1 MEVGEVGE
9 VVEVVEV
16 VRVVEVREE
25 AQYQL
30 EKYDRVGVPG
40 YSTPVNFQLS
50 TINLVNNL
58 FIVNCQITSIVD
70 LYFYVLPL
78 NVLPTLSN
86 ALNPELKKAFFL
98 SCNGLLLPLL
108 LPPLLLPP
116 LEDEALLA

>member
-9 VVEVVEV
+9 VEEVEVVEV

-30 EKYDRVGVPG
+30 EKYDRVEVPG

-50 TINLVNNL
+50 TNQSGQTI
-58 FIVNCQITSIVD
+58 CC